1 MRRSIGV
8 LMGLL
13 CSVAACESAAQRPS
27 PVAGVED
34 IYVARSLRV
43 SRVPP
48 TGFCAEA
55 KVGFANAI
63 SEDDHTFLA
72 IAVDQTN
79 GRLTQVAGKSIGRIH
94 TCLGATADPLVVNF
108 YGEGH
113 LGAASF
119 TGRGE
124 CRVHRPDFPEPG
136 VSAGGC
142 FLRLGNLPPGYVG
155 GQLTTNTISS
165 RTALG
170 DASDPTGYVQ
180 PSIATVRLWRG
191 RP

>member
-1 MRRSIGV
+1 MRRLIGV

-13 CSVAACESAAQRPS
+13 FAVAASELAAQRPS

-48 TGFCAEA
+48 TAFCAKR
-55 KVGFANAI
+55 KVGCANAI

-94 TCLGATADPLVVNF
+94 TCLGATAEPLVVNF
-108 YGEGH
+108 YGEGN
-113 LGAASF
+113 LGSAATRPADLYPRYRGTSGT
-119 TGRGE
+119 TGNR
-124 CRVHRPDFPEPG
+124 
-136 VSAGGC
+136 
-142 FLRLGNLPPGYVG
+142 
-155 GQLTTNTISS
+155 
-165 RTALG
+165 
-170 DASDPTGYVQ
+170 
-180 PSIATVRLWRG
+180 
-191 RP
+191 